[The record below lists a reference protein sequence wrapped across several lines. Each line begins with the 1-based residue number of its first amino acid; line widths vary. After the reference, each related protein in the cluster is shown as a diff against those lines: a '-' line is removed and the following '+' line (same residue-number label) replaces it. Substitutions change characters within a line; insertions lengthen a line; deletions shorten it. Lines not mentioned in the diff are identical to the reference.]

1 LTDITEDA
9 PTLARPLHDA
19 LGPISDPDEG
29 AETLVFSTTLQPS
42 KFLGLSLKNGLL
54 NIVTLTLWRFWGKTE
69 VRRRVWRG
77 VRLNDEAFEYTG
89 RGVELFV
96 GFLLALVV
104 LGAPLLLIVF
114 AVQFNQPGLAA
125 LIIFPFYLFLYWL
138 WGFGVF
144 SAFRYMASRT
154 TWRGIRFRLTGS
166 ASSYGLRFLGYLLL
180 SGFTAGWFWP
190 AAERKLAESLWDG
203 LRFGDRKLAF
213 RLGRAE
219 SEGVYGP
226 YAIGWFGTIGGYI
239 LLIAVIGILFAA
251 LGFAD
256 LLPEPDTGGAP
267 PDVFIIVGVYGVMAL
282 LAPIFLLIW
291 APYQAAMLRSIAKG
305 VSMDEARFTLDVK
318 ALPLWWLTIS
328 NLFLII
334 VTLGFLMPWA
344 QARTARFLVQR
355 LKSAGK
361 AKVGLAHQ
369 TGRGPGSGEGLADA
383 FGFSAI

>member
-1 LTDITEDA
+1 LTDSTDDA
-9 PTLARPLHDA
+9 PTPARPLADA

-29 AETLVFSTTLQPS
+29 AETLVFTTTLQSS

-54 NIVTLTLWRFWGKTE
+54 NLVTLTLWRFWGKTE
-69 VRRRVWRG
+69 VRRRIWRG

-104 LGAPLLLIVF
+104 LGLPFLLIVF

-166 ASSYGLRFLGYLLL
+166 ASGYGLRFLGYLLL
-180 SGFTAGWFWP
+180 SGVTAGWFWP
-190 AAERKLAESLWDG
+190 AAERKLAASLWDG
-203 LRFGDRKLAF
+203 LRFGDRKLTF
-213 RLGRAE
+213 RVGRAE
-219 SEGVYGP
+219 SESVYGP
-226 YAIGWFGTIGGYI
+226 YAIGWFGTIVGYI
-239 LLIAVIGILFAA
+239 LLIVIIGGVIA
-251 LGFAD
+251 GFSHAG
-256 LLPEPDTGGAP
+256 LLPEPDSGGAP
-267 PDVFIIVGVYGVMAL
+267 PDIMIIVGVYGVMAL

-305 VSMDEARFTLDVK
+305 VSMDSADFTLDVK
-318 ALPLWWLTIS
+318 ALPLWWLTVS

-344 QARTARFLVQR
+344 QARTARFLIQR
-355 LKSAGK
+355 LKSTGK

>member
-1 LTDITEDA
+1 MTDITEDA

-69 VRRRVWRG
+69 VRRRVWSG

-104 LGAPLLLIVF
+104 LDAPLLLVVF
-114 AVQFNQPGLAA
+114 AGQFLHPALFGLM
-125 LIIFPFYLFLYWL
+125 LMPLYLFIYWL

-166 ASSYGLRFLGYLLL
+166 AAIYGVNFLGYLLL
-180 SGFTAGWFWP
+180 SSITLGWFWP
-190 AAERKLAESLWDG
+190 TAERKLSESLWDG
-203 LRFGDRKLAF
+203 LRFGDRRLAF
-213 RLGRAE
+213 RIGRAE
-219 SEGVYGP
+219 KKGVYGA
-226 YAIGWFGTIGGYI
+226 YAIGWFGTAVSYI
-239 LLIAVIGILFAA
+239 LLVVVVSGVAFAHLQA
-251 LGFAD
+251 EPA
-256 LLPEPDTGGAP
+256 PTPDTPVP
-267 PDVFIIVGVYGVMAL
+267 PDVVVLLGVYAAMAV
-282 LAPIFLLIW
+282 LAPIFLLVW
-291 APYQAAMLRSIAKG
+291 APYKAAMLRSVAHG
-305 VSMDEARFTLDVK
+305 VTMDSAGFVLNVK
-318 ALPLWWLTIS
+318 ALPLWWLTVS
-328 NLFLII
+328 NMFLII

>member
-1 LTDITEDA
+1 
-9 PTLARPLHDA
+9 
-19 LGPISDPDEG
+19 
-29 AETLVFSTTLQPS
+29 
-42 KFLGLSLKNGLL
+42 
-54 NIVTLTLWRFWGKTE
+54 
-69 VRRRVWRG
+69 VRRRVWSG

-104 LGAPLLLIVF
+104 LGAPFLLIVF

-180 SGFTAGWFWP
+180 SGFTASWFWP

-291 APYQAAMLRSIAKG
+291 APYQAAMARSIGKG
-305 VSMDEARFTLDVK
+305 VSMDEARFALDVK

-369 TGRGPGSGEGLADA
+369 TTRGPGSGEGLADA

>member
-1 LTDITEDA
+1 MTDSTDDA
-9 PTLARPLHDA
+9 PTPARPLTDA

-29 AETLVFSTTLQPS
+29 AESLVFTTTLQPS

-54 NIVTLTLWRFWGKTE
+54 NLVTLTLWRFWGKTE

-104 LGAPLLLIVF
+104 LGAPFLLVVF
-114 AVQFNQPGLAA
+114 GVQFLRPELAA
-125 LIIFPFYLFLYWL
+125 LLILPFYAFLYWL

-166 ASSYGLRFLGYLLL
+166 GANYGLRFLGYLLL
-180 SGFTAGWFWP
+180 TSITFGWFWP
-190 AAERKLAESLWDG
+190 AAERKLAGSVWG
-203 LRFGDRKLAF
+203 GMRFGDRKIAF
-213 RLGRAE
+213 QMGR
-219 SEGVYGP
+219 SEGESLYGP
-226 YAIGWFGTIGGYI
+226 FAIGWLGTAVGYI
-239 LLIAVIGILFAA
+239 VLIIIVGVAFAA
-251 LGFAD
+251 LSHAG
-256 LLPEPDTGGAP
+256 LLPEPGTAGP
-267 PDVFIIVGVYGVMAL
+267 PDVVFILGIYGLMAL
-282 LAPIFLLIW
+282 LAPIFMLIW
-291 APYQAAMLRSIAKG
+291 APYHAAKLRAIARG
-305 VSMDEARFTLDVK
+305 VTMDKAGFTLKVN
-318 ALPLWWLTIS
+318 ALPLWWLMLS

-344 QARTARFLVQR
+344 QARTARFLITR
-355 LKSAGK
+355 LKSDGK